1 MARKKKTRAKKSSKS
16 KRVDSKKIILG
27 ALVLIVILLVIV
39 KFAIEKDTVIAKVN
53 GEKIYLSEFKFLYD
67 MQPMKSPE
75 IAEQTLDY
83 LIQVALLEK
92 AAKERGITVSKDE
105 LIEFESQYQDV
116 GGQRD
121 LEQLAKIRKLL
132 DSEVTVEVTE
142 EEAKTFLEENKEELK
157 LPEMVNA
164 RHILVET
171 KEEVEEVR
179 NQLANGAD
187 FEQLAK
193 EKSIEP
199 AAQSTG
205 GNLGWFPRGQ
215 MVAPFEYVAFS
226 LRVGKI
232 SQPVKTDFGWHI
244 IEVLEKQSAQYPVYE
259 DMKDKLITYLE
270 SQKREEAFQTYL
282 SEILENAE
290 IEKKIAEE
298 IIALLQ

>member
-1 MARKKKTRAKKSSKS
+1 MARKKKTRAKKSSKP
-16 KRVDSKKIILG
+16 KKVDSKKIILG
-27 ALVLIVILLVIV
+27 ALVLIVLLVVIV

-67 MQPMKSPE
+67 LQPVKSPE
-75 IAEQTLDY
+75 LAEQTLDY
-83 LIQVALLEK
+83 LIQVALLGK
-92 AAKERGITVSKDE
+92 AAKEKRITVSKDE
-105 LIEFESQYQDV
+105 LTEFESQYQDV
-116 GGQRD
+116 VGQRD

-132 DSEVTVEVTE
+132 DSDVTVEVTE

-171 KEEVEEVR
+171 KEEAEEVK
-179 NQLANGAD
+179 NQLENGAD

-215 MVAPFEYVAFS
+215 MVAPFEYAAFS

-244 IEVLEKQSAQYPVYE
+244 IEVSEKQTAQYPVYE
-259 DMKDKLITYLE
+259 DTKDKIITYLE

-290 IEKKIAEE
+290 IEKKNAEE

>member
-16 KRVDSKKIILG
+16 KRVDSKKIIHG
-27 ALVLIVILLVIV
+27 ALVLIVLLLVIV

-116 GGQRD
+116 GGQRNI
-121 LEQLAKIRKLL
+121 EQLAKIRKLL
-132 DSEVTVEVTE
+132 DREVTVEVTE

-179 NQLANGAD
+179 NQLLNGAD

>member
-27 ALVLIVILLVIV
+27 ALVLIVLLLVIV

-116 GGQRD
+116 GGQRNI
-121 LEQLAKIRKLL
+121 EQLAKIRKLL
-132 DSEVTVEVTE
+132 DREVTVEVTE

-259 DMKDKLITYLE
+259 DMKDKLITYLG

-290 IEKKIAEE
+290 IEKKNAEE

>member
-179 NQLANGAD
+179 NQLANGAN

>member
-1 MARKKKTRAKKSSKS
+1 MVRKKKTRAKKSSKH
-16 KRVDSKKIILG
+16 KKLGSKKIILG
-27 ALVLIVILLVIV
+27 AFVLIVLLLVIV

-67 MQPMKSPE
+67 LQPVKSPE
-75 IAEQTLDY
+75 LAEQTLDY
-83 LIQVALLEK
+83 LIQVTILEK
-92 AAKERGITVSKDE
+92 AAKEKGITVSKDE
-105 LIEFESQYQDV
+105 LTEFESQYKDV
-116 GGQRD
+116 GGRD

-142 EEAKTFLEENKEELK
+142 EEVKTFLEKNKEELK

-164 RHILVET
+164 RHILIET
-171 KEEVEEVR
+171 KAEAEEVR
-179 NQLANGAD
+179 NQLLNGAD

-215 MVAPFEYVAFS
+215 MVASFEYVAFS

-244 IEVLEKQSAQYPVYE
+244 IEVLEKQSAQYLVYE
-259 DMKDKLITYLE
+259 DTKDKLINYLE
-270 SQKREEAFQTYL
+270 NQKREEAFQTYL
-282 SEILENAE
+282 SEILENVE
-290 IEKKIAEE
+290 IEKKNAEE